1 MRGPHSDNPVSQD
14 LGTLYCEECIT
25 IPPTGGTTAVRQLL
39 IMITLVL
46 AVTFSALA
54 QTTAA
59 PDFSGTWALSAAKS
73 TFAKDSTIKSESI
86 IVAYKKLAI
95 VFDYKTDGKK
105 SKETYTP
112 DGQKR
117 VTRDMSSGQLIS
129 KAFWRDSVLVIES
142 TLEIK
147 VPNAVVTVSGLKP
160 VIDTWTLAADGR
172 TLIHDTNDHKEIFV
186 YDKQ

>member
-1 MRGPHSDNPVSQD
+1 
-14 LGTLYCEECIT
+14 
-25 IPPTGGTTAVRQLL
+25 VRQLL

-46 AVTFSALA
+46 AVMFSAVA

-59 PDFSGTWALSAAKS
+59 PDFSGTWVLSAAKS
-73 TFAKDSTIKSESI
+73 TLAKDSTIKSEMI
-86 IVAYKKLAI
+86 VVAYKKSTI
-95 VFDYKTDGKK
+95 VFHYETNGKK
-105 SKETYTP
+105 STETYTP

-117 VTRDMSSGQLIS
+117 VTRDMQSGQLIS
-129 KAFWRDSVLVIES
+129 TVSWHDSALVIES

-147 VPNAVVTVSGLKP
+147 VPNVVVTVTGLKP

-172 TLIHDTNDHKEIFV
+172 TLTHETNDHKEIFV